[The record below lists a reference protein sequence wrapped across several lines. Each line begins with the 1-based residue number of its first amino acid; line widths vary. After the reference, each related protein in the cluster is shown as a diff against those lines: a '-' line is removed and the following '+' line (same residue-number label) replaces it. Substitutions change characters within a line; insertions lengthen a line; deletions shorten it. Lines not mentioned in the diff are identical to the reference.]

1 MEIGILGAG
10 NIGASLGRLWAQKG
24 HAIAFGVRD
33 ATKTRELVTLTR
45 GRAATLADAAATAAV
60 VVLAVPWSAAAD
72 AIAAAGDLAGKIV
85 VDCINPVLPGL
96 RGLAIG
102 RDTSAA
108 EEIARLA
115 PGARV
120 VKAFNTMGAQTL
132 SFAEHLGAN
141 GFLCGD
147 DAAAKAVVAGLAR
160 DLGLEPI
167 DCGAL
172 SAARLLEPLALLWIH
187 LAHRV
192 GLGPN
197 IAFHL
202 VRGNHG

>member
-1 MEIGILGAG
+1 MLDVKSIFGLDVDYQLSTIDYRLSRTRSPGPITPPRYNRRRMEIGILGAG

-147 DAAAKAVVAGLAR
+147 DAAAKAVVAG
-160 DLGLEPI
+160 
-167 DCGAL
+167 
-172 SAARLLEPLALLWIH
+172 
-187 LAHRV
+187 
-192 GLGPN
+192 
-197 IAFHL
+197 
-202 VRGNHG
+202 